1 MPRPISAPASDHR
14 LAARVAWM
22 YHEQGIKQTDIA
34 DELHISQSRVSRLLK
49 RAVELGFVRTVV
61 YPPPGVYTELELE
74 LEAAHGL
81 AQCIV
86 IDSWDAEEDLNRD
99 LGFASAQY
107 LESSLISGERIG
119 ISSWSATWLNAV
131 RFLAPFRKQ
140 VAESVVQLVGGM
152 GSAGVQAE
160 SRRLLDGLARAT
172 GATPIFL
179 PTPGILATPAAR
191 ASLMEDPAVMS
202 VTRHWDDLTV
212 ALVGIG
218 SVEPSPLLRASGNA
232 VPETLG
238 ASMSEHG
245 AVGDICLRYY
255 DAEGKPLDAAFGI
268 DDRIAG
274 ISEAQFRA
282 IPRRVAAA
290 GGVRKLDA
298 IRGALRGGWINVL
311 ITDTATARALRE
323 G

>member
-1 MPRPISAPASDHR
+1 M
-14 LAARVAWM
+14 
-22 YHEQGIKQTDIA
+22 
-34 DELHISQSRVSRLLK
+34 
-49 RAVELGFVRTVV
+49 
-61 YPPPGVYTELELE
+61 
-74 LEAAHGL
+74 
-81 AQCIV
+81 
-86 IDSWDAEEDLNRD
+86 
-99 LGFASAQY
+99 
-107 LESSLISGERIG
+107 
-119 ISSWSATWLNAV
+119 
-131 RFLAPFRKQ
+131 
-140 VAESVVQLVGGM
+140 QLVGGM

-179 PTPGILATPAAR
+179 PTPGILATSDAR
-191 ASLMEDPAVMS
+191 ASLMDDPAVRS

-232 VPETLG
+232 VPESLG
-238 ASMSEHG
+238 ASMSKHG

-255 DAEGKPLDAAFGI
+255 DAEGKALYASFGI
-268 DDRIAG
+268 DDRVAG
-274 ISEAQFRA
+274 IAETQFRA

-311 ITDTATARALRE
+311 ITDTATARALAS
-323 G
+323 